1 MSEPLLEMIDVART
15 FDVSPPWLD
24 RVLEGKPRALLKAV
38 DGVSLTI
45 ARGETLGLVG
55 ESGCGKSTVARL
67 IVGLHEPTRGT
78 ISFDGVMLAGNGAAD
93 GAARR
98 ASRRAMQMIFQDPYA
113 SLNPRWRVTDIVAEP
128 IRARAPDTPAAAIA
142 ARVAELLAQ
151 VGLAAADGAKYPHQ
165 FSGGQRQRISI
176 ARALSTHPRFLV
188 CDEPTSALDVSV
200 QAQVLNLMRDLQRRL
215 ELAYLF
221 ISHNL
226 AVVHHIADR
235 VGVMYLGRI
244 VELAP
249 TRRLF
254 AAPQHPY
261 TRMLLAAVPDLAM
274 TGKARTA
281 VAGEVPNPLD
291 PPGGCAF
298 HPRCPHANDRCRR
311 EVPALLA
318 ADGGGLIACHAVAER
333 RLPPAATIDATEA
346 GASRG
351 PLRL

>member
-1 MSEPLLEMIDVART
+1 MSDVLLELIDVART

-24 RVLEGKPRALLKAV
+24 RVLERKPRALLKAV
-38 DGVSLTI
+38 DGVSLTV

-67 IVGLHEPTRGT
+67 IVGLHAPTRGT
-78 ISFDGVMLAGNGAAD
+78 IRFDGVALAGNGATD
-93 GAARR
+93 GAAQRE
-98 ASRRAMQMIFQDPYA
+98 SRRAMQMIFQDPYA
-113 SLNPRWRVTDIVAEP
+113 SLNPRWRVGDIVAEP
-128 IRARAPDTPAAAIA
+128 IRARAPGTPAATIA
-142 ARVAELLAQ
+142 ARVDELLAQ
-151 VGLAAADGAKYPHQ
+151 VGLAVPDSAKYPHQ

-200 QAQVLNLMRDLQRRL
+200 QAQVLNLMRDLQRRM
-215 ELAYLF
+215 ELSYLF

-244 VELAP
+244 VELSP

-254 AAPQHPY
+254 TAPQHPY
-261 TRMLLAAVPDLAM
+261 SRMLLAAVPDLAM

-291 PPGGCAF
+291 PPAGCAF
-298 HPRCPHANDRCRR
+298 HPRCPHVNDRCRR

-318 ADGGGLIACHAVAER
+318 VDGGGLVACHAVAER
-333 RLPPAATIDATEA
+333 RLPPAAAIKATEA
-346 GASRG
+346 AASRG
-351 PLRL
+351 PVRL